1 MNAPVEPL
9 RVGESVKFAC
19 IEDALEFFLEQRKL
33 LGSKDR
39 CNSLSISRPASGHC
53 VVGRPE

>member
-1 MNAPVEPL
+1 MTAPVKPL
-9 RVGESVKFAC
+9 QVGESVKFSC
-19 IEDALEFFLEQRKL
+19 IEDALDFFYEQRKL

-39 CNSLSISRPASGHC
+39 RNSLSISRPANGHC

>member
-9 RVGESVKFAC
+9 QIGDSVKFSC
-19 IEDALEFFLEQRKL
+19 IEDALEFFREQRKL
-33 LGSKDR
+33 LGSKDGR
-39 CNSLSISRPASGHC
+39 NSLSISRSDAGYC

>member
-1 MNAPVEPL
+1 MTAPVEPVK
-9 RVGESVKFAC
+9 VGESVKFSC
-19 IEDALEFFLEQRKL
+19 IEGALEFFREQRKL

-39 CNSLSISRPASGHC
+39 RNSLSISRPANGHC